1 MSGTPDNTLADIER
15 LVADLQRQ
23 LTERTAE
30 LDKAQ
35 RNLNEARTERDEAL
49 AQQTAVSEVLQVI
62 NSSPGDLVPVFDAM
76 LDPNLPTFSRGGRVA
91 FPMQLR
97 KRPCRRNRDRARA
110 IGRLIS
116 AIAQLRVIPLNIA
129 MGLSGRGSG
138 RLPVPRGTKS
148 LKTLCRRKADSNL
161 LSPSLASRS
170 DLSRA

>member
-138 RLPVPRGTKS
+138 RRRNTYPS
-148 LKTLCRRKADSNL
+148 ACR
-161 LSPSLASRS
+161 
-170 DLSRA
+170 